1 MATWS
6 QAVPPPWK
14 RMARRSTDSLGSSE
28 GAPWTW
34 LRKPSSAYLSARVIP
49 DFASRRL
56 ASTSCVVLPMDETMP
71 IPVTTTRL
79 MPASSASSWRSRGLR
94 FAEHARAPAGPLRAA
109 RRDRGALAEQSDLEI
124 ARPVDPLPSRRE
136 PAVGDAEHQDRAHHA
151 LDVDAVH
158 DLLDGGKNLAGE
170 LHLAHAERTPVAGRS
185 EPAQKEADELPQGVE
200 AETAR
205 HHGVALEVAGEE
217 PQVRLHVELGARH
230 SLAVLAALL
239 GNLGDPVEHQHR
251 RQRKL
256 WSLGEHLAAAAGQEL
271 IIVEA
276 RWPIAHSKSVLAAPW
291 LPNRPMGRFPN
302 THLTRG
308 AKPAPDL
315 RRLDAASRPAGVCV
329 ACRSELS
336 WAELQLALRMDI
348 ITFETI

>member
-1 MATWS
+1 MATWF
-6 QAVPPPWK
+6 QAVPPPWN
-14 RMARRSTDSLGSSE
+14 RMARRSTDSLGSSD

-34 LRKPSSAYLSARVIP
+34 LRKPSSVYLSARVIP

-94 FAEHARAPAGPLRAA
+94 LAQNARAPAGRLRAA

-124 ARPVDPLPSRRE
+124 ERPVDDLAVRRE
-136 PAVGDAEHQDRAHHA
+136 PAV
-151 LDVDAVH
+151 VDAVH
-158 DLLDGGKNLAGE
+158 DLLDGGKNLAGK

-205 HHGVALEVAGEE
+205 HHRIALEVAGEE

-239 GNLGDPVEHQHR
+239 GNL
-251 RQRKL
+251 
-256 WSLGEHLAAAAGQEL
+256 
-271 IIVEA
+271 
-276 RWPIAHSKSVLAAPW
+276 
-291 LPNRPMGRFPN
+291 
-302 THLTRG
+302 
-308 AKPAPDL
+308 
-315 RRLDAASRPAGVCV
+315 
-329 ACRSELS
+329 
-336 WAELQLALRMDI
+336 
-348 ITFETI
+348 